1 MVAFYGIFLFGTVY
15 LFGLAKLFYQYV
27 SNKLVSTV
35 HIVTDSSNELVESTE
50 PTEIIE
56 VDDVEII
63 QPIEFSEHIESS
75 EPIEST
81 EPISLS
87 EREKIAEI
95 RMKKFSQRSKISNII
110 NKKRVQT
117 QFSNTDYSDR
127 HRDQVLRDWMN

>member
-35 HIVTDSSNELVESTE
+35 HIVTDSSNEPVESSE

-56 VDDVEII
+56 DVDDVEII
-63 QPIEFSEHIESS
+63 EPIEFSEPNES
-75 EPIEST
+75 I

-95 RMKKFSQRSKISNII
+95 RMKKFGQCSKISNII
-110 NKKRVQT
+110 NKKRAQT